1 MGRSW
6 DFNAREMTPLK
17 PEDHHL
23 VEVAYKQELGAKLEL
38 NEVNESKQKRR
49 PPLLHESLVCILE

>member
-23 VEVAYKQELGAKLEL
+23 VEVASKQELGDKLEL
-38 NEVNESKQKRR
+38 NEVNESKQKR
-49 PPLLHESLVCILE
+49 